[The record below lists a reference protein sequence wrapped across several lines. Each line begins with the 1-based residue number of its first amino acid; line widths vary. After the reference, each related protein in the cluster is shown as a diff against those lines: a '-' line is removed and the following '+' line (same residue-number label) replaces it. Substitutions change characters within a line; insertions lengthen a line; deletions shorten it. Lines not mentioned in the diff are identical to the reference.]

1 MAATNVVTPEENL
14 IKSAD
19 LVWAREQEF
28 TFMFTENLRKLMEA
42 LNITRKIPK
51 QAGTNLKAYKAVG
64 TLEDGNVEEGKIIPL
79 SKYKTEP
86 ITFDEITLKKW
97 RKATS
102 AEAII
107 EKGYT
112 QAVTMTTD
120 RMLKDVQKGI
130 RTQFFTFLAGGTG
143 AASGTT
149 FQETLAQAWGQLQI
163 LFEDDDF
170 EAVYFMNPLDV
181 ADYLGSAN
189 ITLQEAFGMT
199 YVRDFL
205 GLGTVIF
212 NGSVPKGKIYATAK
226 DNIVLYYVPVNGA
239 DLNEAFT
246 FTSDELGLIG
256 IHEKPDYDNM
266 TASDTVICGIVL
278 FAERIDGIVVG
289 TIGGATGASELE
301 ETGA

>member
-1 MAATNVVTPEENL
+1 MAGTPVTTPEDNL
-14 IKSAD
+14 IKKDD
-19 LVWAREQEF
+19 LVWAREVEF
-28 TFMFTENLRKLMEA
+28 TFMFVENLRKLMEA

-79 SKYKTEP
+79 SHYKTEP
-86 ITFDEITLKKW
+86 VTFDEITLKKW
-97 RKATS
+97 RKATT

-130 RTQFFTFLAGGTG
+130 RKQFFDFLATGTG
-143 AASGTT
+143 AVSGNT
-149 FQETLAQAWGQLQI
+149 FQETLAQAWGQLQV

-189 ITLQEAFGMT
+189 ISLQEAFGMT
-199 YVRDFL
+199 YVKDFL

-212 NGSVPKGKIYATAK
+212 NGSVPKGKIFATAK

-289 TIGGATGASELE
+289 TIEGVAGESLENTGA
-301 ETGA
+301 